1 MAALYTN
8 QINFLGS
15 QLLHDTKVRWLGTY
29 ARDQIPFLKNE
40 KRPFALV
47 VNTDVAAGPGEHWL
61 ALYAPRDSLKIE
73 MFDSFGLPPNI
84 YSFDPS
90 LIHFSSRS
98 IQSFGSKV
106 CGHYALL
113 FIYFRSRNY
122 SFDNTINNLNK
133 NFTDASAARKIY
145 DLSRSKLSHVHCTGQ
160 CCKNKS

>member
-15 QLLHDTKVRWLGTY
+15 QLLHDTKVRWLGIY
-29 ARDQIPFLKNE
+29 ARDQIPSLKNE

-47 VNTDVAAGPGEHWL
+47 VNSDVASGPGEHWL

-90 LIHFSSRS
+90 LIHFLVVAFNHLVARFPDIMHCYLSILGLEIIHLI
-98 IQSFGSKV
+98 IQS
-106 CGHYALL
+106 L
-113 FIYFRSRNY
+113 I
-122 SFDNTINNLNK
+122 
-133 NFTDASAARKIY
+133 
-145 DLSRSKLSHVHCTGQ
+145 
-160 CCKNKS
+160 